1 MARRKALSALLI
13 ILILISFTS
22 QVIPEHRML
31 IGEFESE
38 TDESNQIAFHG
49 QSFLNI
55 TGPILPN
62 TPVNASWFAEVS
74 VPESYGTELLEN
86 RSLGLLG
93 QIDVYLGNS
102 DGWLE
107 SSESTA
113 FADLV
118 SSARNWTNGETAG
131 CCVFDYSPMIAMDGT
146 DVTVSPPEEGPVNRT
161 GGSWGWVESAVV
173 SGSADGR
180 VLRLID
186 LPRAGSVI
194 EEVPLEVSL
203 PDGWEFKYSPMAEI
217 IEGEP
222 NRFTVNRSEAPVAY
236 DIRVTIGENL
246 PPTISATRFPSTTA
260 FVPLEKASSFSASCS
275 DSPLESPNIGWSVS
289 RGGEELASFQN
300 SWFDFI
306 PSEVG
311 IYHGDQINVT
321 ATCTDFHGMTTKW
334 TDSVTVDGILP
345 EWEGHMVTVYEDDQN
360 SHDSLVEIIEIPS
373 GGTIILDINGTDDS
387 GIPVRLDLFTNIT
400 TDWRQQGEGQRTFQ
414 FTVFQ
419 GSEVN
424 GADISIEDRHK
435 PKEPTLTSVLL
446 RVTDDAGNEVI
457 HEWIVRVLDSS
468 PPTIIAEFTSDG
480 MALDMNDGI
489 HEGQPLQ
496 LNLSQSFDDID
507 AIDSLIWS
515 AWVDG
520 TPLLSGVGWSEIESF
535 DLPNISKGPHEVLVQ
550 STDSNGNTRNETIQ
564 FTVLPKRG
572 AHISIVSQSIS
583 VDAAVGSEATL
594 TVLVENEGTDPA
606 FVRACLDSICS
617 RFEQIDGS
625 TLDSGPIRT
634 PVELTFQVT
643 NQTMTGLSIQ
653 WDSSAAGTSGQI
665 PIELT
670 IDESEDQSEGSSYAI
685 LTALLV
691 VSVGVSAAL
700 LKMRKKQVN

>member
-1 MARRKALSALLI
+1 MARRKAFSALI
-13 ILILISFTS
+13 TILILTSVIS
-22 QVIPEHRML
+22 QVIPESRML
-31 IGEFESE
+31 IGESESE
-38 TDESNQIAFHG
+38 TDESNQLAFHG

-62 TPVNASWFAEVS
+62 TPVNASWFAEVT

-93 QIDVYLGNS
+93 QIDAYLGNS
-102 DGWLE
+102 DGWLDSTE
-107 SSESTA
+107 SSA

-118 SSARNWTNGETAG
+118 SSARNWTNGESAG

-146 DVTVSPPEEGPVNRT
+146 DVTVIPPEEGPVNRT
-161 GGSWGWVESAVV
+161 GGYWGWTESAVV

-186 LPRAGSVI
+186 LPRAGSLI
-194 EEVPLEVSL
+194 EEVPLEVNL
-203 PDGWEFKYSPMAEI
+203 PDGWEFKFSPMAEI

-236 DIRVTIGENL
+236 DIRVTIGTNL

-260 FVPLEKASSFSASCS
+260 FIPLEKASSFSASCS
-275 DSPLESPNIGWSVS
+275 DSPLESPDIVWSVT
-289 RGGEELASFQN
+289 RGGEELATFHN
-300 SWFDFI
+300 PWFDFM

-321 ATCTDFHGMTTKW
+321 ATCTDFHGMTSKW
-334 TDSVTVDGILP
+334 TDSVSVDGIPP
-345 EWEGHMVTVYEDDQN
+345 EWEGEIVLAYGDDQN
-360 SHDSLVEIIEIPS
+360 SHDTLVEMIEIPS
-373 GGTIILDINGTDDS
+373 GGVIFLDVNGTDDS

-400 TDWRQQGEGQRTFQ
+400 SDWRQQGVGQRTFQ
-414 FTVFQ
+414 FTVYQ
-419 GSEVN
+419 GPGVN
-424 GADISIEDRHK
+424 GADISIEERHK
-435 PKEPTLTSVLL
+435 PKEPTLTSVVL
-446 RVTDDAGNEVI
+446 RVMDDAGNEAI

-468 PPTIIAEFTSDG
+468 PPTIIAEFRSDG
-480 MALDMNDGI
+480 IALDMGDGI
-489 HEGQPLQ
+489 HEGEPLK

-507 AIDSLIWS
+507 SIDSLIWS

-535 DLPNISKGPHEVLVQ
+535 DLPNMSQGPHEVVVQ
-550 STDSNGNTRNETIQ
+550 SSDSNGNTRNETIL
-564 FTVLPKRG
+564 FSVLPKLG
-572 AHISIVSQSIS
+572 THISIVSQSIS
-583 VDAAVGSEATL
+583 DDATVGSEATL
-594 TVLVENEGTDPA
+594 SVLVENEGTDPA
-606 FVRACLDSICS
+606 FVRACLDNICS

-625 TLDSGPIRT
+625 TLDSGPVRT
-634 PVELTFQVT
+634 PVELTFLVT

-653 WDSSAAGTSGQI
+653 WDSAAAGTNGQI

-670 IDESEDQSEGSSYAI
+670 IDEPEDESENSPYFIMA
-685 LTALLV
+685 ALLLL
-691 VSVGVSAAL
+691 SLGASAAL
-700 LKMRKKQVN
+700 LKMRNKRV